1 MYDDRGVLIRGLDFY
16 IDELDNWSLGR
27 LQER

>member
-1 MYDDRGVLIRGLDFY
+1 MYDDRGVLILGLDVY

-27 LQER
+27 LQDR